1 MLWTSAFTV
10 DVVSGTLTL
19 TIVFHLFDLLLAIT
33 LVLLKKTHER
43 RQAVCMLSYC
53 QYSSLRTNNWSHFI
67 DSVLICISSVK
78 MQKSKKGFFLGILIY
93 RLMYLDKSYFALFS
107 FKPIARAQ
115 CFHYRQ
121 LLGRPREQN
130 G

>member
-43 RQAVCMLSYC
+43 RQAGCMLSYC
-53 QYSSLRTNNWSHFI
+53 QYSSLLTNNWSPFI

-78 MQKSKKGFFLGILIY
+78 MQKSKKRFFLEIIIY
-93 RLMYLDKSYFALFS
+93 RLIYLDKSYFAWFS
-107 FKPIARAQ
+107 FKPMARAQ
-115 CFHYRQ
+115 YFHYRQ

-130 G
+130 S